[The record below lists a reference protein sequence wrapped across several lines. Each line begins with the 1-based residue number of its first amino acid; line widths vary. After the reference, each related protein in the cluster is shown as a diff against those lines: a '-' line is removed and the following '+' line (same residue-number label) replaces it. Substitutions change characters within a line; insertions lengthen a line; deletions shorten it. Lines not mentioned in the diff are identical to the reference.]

1 MELKHL
7 IHKRLINSVDF
18 AGKLSRYAGKPAVFD
33 TEFPSDQQPGW
44 GGRTQYPRVC
54 LRCDMQVNQERSS
67 AGVLHVS
74 VYANKDQAKLDRL
87 ENLVR
92 ELLEGVLMKPSGQA
106 PFCVAWAGTDA
117 YAAEG
122 QAVVFKD
129 VVFDILEYPS
139 QETTDPD
146 PVLAVGTYIKSMYP
160 EALVLGIDRIGEYV
174 NPADTPAF
182 YCRLET
188 VQGTTGHCM
197 NTISWFNAR
206 VAVHLIYPDVAA
218 RLKMAAAISQQMAKD
233 IEIIM
238 LDNSPM
244 ELTGLEVNNKADYLR
259 EGQLVITGKY
269 GCLRGGEKKHT
280 ISRVGIDYIK

>member
-1 MELKHL
+1 
-7 IHKRLINSVDF
+7 
-18 AGKLSRYAGKPAVFD
+18 
-33 TEFPSDQQPGW
+33 
-44 GGRTQYPRVC
+44 
-54 LRCDMQVNQERSS
+54 
-67 AGVLHVS
+67 
-74 VYANKDQAKLDRL
+74 
-87 ENLVR
+87 
-92 ELLEGVLMKPSGQA
+92 MKPSGQA

-188 VQGTTGHCM
+188 VQGTTGYCM

-206 VAVHLIYPDVAA
+206 VAVHLIYPDAAA
-218 RLKMAAAISQQMAKD
+218 RLKMAAAIRFDFHLKNFLAGVPILTPIFCYHPTSWLFTG
-233 IEIIM
+233 ILFRICLIYYFYF
-238 LDNSPM
+238 LSNSK
-244 ELTGLEVNNKADYLR
+244 T
-259 EGQLVITGKY
+259 
-269 GCLRGGEKKHT
+269 
-280 ISRVGIDYIK
+280 SRSAFTVRLATSSFSRSTSGNSHS